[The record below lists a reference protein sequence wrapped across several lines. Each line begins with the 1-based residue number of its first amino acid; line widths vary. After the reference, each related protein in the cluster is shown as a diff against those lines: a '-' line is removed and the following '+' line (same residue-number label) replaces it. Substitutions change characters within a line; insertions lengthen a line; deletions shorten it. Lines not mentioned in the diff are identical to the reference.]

1 MAQLGQEL
9 SSFAQQLVQDA
20 EARRSAVAR
29 IRSETQR
36 MRGQFSRE
44 IRQTAR
50 DVEQLSRDVTRTLTD
65 NRRSRLQVASED
77 TLARRQ
83 LVSRLQ
89 RQIARDLESHRGER
103 VRGNRRRARDTSY
116 SLQLIRRR
124 VLEIKGNSQRFTHD
138 ISTQMQNGRQ
148 ALARARREILAR
160 RQSLVARASF
170 ERPLGYVPE
179 GLSSPTTALH
189 SMRSV

>member
-1 MAQLGQEL
+1 MGQLGQEL
-9 SSFAQQLVQDA
+9 SSFAQQLIQDA
-20 EARRSAVAR
+20 ETRRSAVAR
-29 IRSETQR
+29 IRAETQR

-50 DVEQLSRDVTRTLTD
+50 EVEQLSRDVTRTLSD

-77 TLARRQ
+77 SLSRRQ

-103 VRGNRRRARDTSY
+103 VRSNRRRSRDTSF

-124 VLEIKGNSQRFTHD
+124 VLEIKGSSQRFTHD

-160 RQSLVARASF
+160 RQSLVSRAAL
-170 ERPLGYVPE
+170 ERPIGYVPE
-179 GLSSPTTALH
+179 GLSSPTIGLH